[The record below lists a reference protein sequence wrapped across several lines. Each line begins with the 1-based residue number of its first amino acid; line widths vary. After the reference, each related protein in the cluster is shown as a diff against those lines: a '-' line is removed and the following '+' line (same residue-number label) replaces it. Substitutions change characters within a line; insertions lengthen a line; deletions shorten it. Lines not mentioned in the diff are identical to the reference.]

1 MLIKH
6 TISNRDFYNKAEE
19 FTIQSIQKTVRSGD
33 TYYVTFRING
43 KYNFNKSGRLK
54 LYRKL
59 DDGDFFE
66 EVFEVTSFVTATDF
80 PIIGD
85 TIIPTVSDYSDI
97 YEYGNYDFTLIT
109 IKYPNLYKYF
119 LTPSYFNKDKTYC
132 LENGVLLNGTEIV
145 FDRKKHICIEDRGQ
159 IDIKQTLYCGD
170 KIESLGDN
178 FCNGYILYDNRS
190 LYKVTNGSGT
200 LLNIRDHKLIYDGKE
215 YNTYVP
221 FSVKGYDNR
230 NFMLVID
237 SSDVNFNLSKD
248 FIVADC
254 RFFEKSLNKL
264 IAQPNTVVKPFNDTL
279 NIEIPLSSDFSS
291 NLFHDQLLEDYVDEI
306 KNSYVTNPL
315 DYEKRMFTAVYKN
328 GNENNYFDL
337 NSIRFN
343 IFLRKRH
350 FFDDTMEWKLAKV
363 TPKQLT
369 DEEGN
374 TINVEA
380 WEEDDNAYWNSYMYI
395 KDENN
400 ILEPSGQPLYS
411 GYTLNS
417 GDLLGDLGFDDND
430 VLNQNKRLGK
440 TFIRLLFFDS
450 KDRNTQTLLYYSTI
464 FINTVDFYT
473 KFMNNI
479 TLDTILNGAIEY
491 VGNPIKD
498 ERLQL
503 SCSFTCFNKNN
514 MSGSSEGYYLYLFP
528 TLVEEGEREIYMR
541 VEFNHAK
548 YGQTVPMICP
558 RGKDKNGNIIQNP
571 PRENYTKF
579 LLDENR
585 AKTKMMVTD
594 LNALYDDMYIPI
606 KIKYCDD
613 KKSYVWYFS
622 GLEEGK
628 NNPTFNLWE
637 PKIR

>member
-80 PIIGD
+80 PII
-85 TIIPTVSDYSDI
+85 
-97 YEYGNYDFTLIT
+97 GNYDFTLIT

-248 FIVADC
+248 FIIADC

-279 NIEIPLSSDFSS
+279 NIEIPLSSDFSN

-306 KNSYVTNPL
+306 KNSYVTKPL
-315 DYEKRMFTAVYKN
+315 DYEKRMFTPVYE
-328 GNENNYFDL
+328 NESNYSDL

-350 FFDDTMEWKLAKV
+350 FFEDTMEWKLANSSNEER
-363 TPKQLT
+363 T
-369 DEEGN
+369 DDKGN
-374 TINVEA
+374 TINVEV
-380 WEEDDNAYWNSYMYI
+380 WEEDDNAYWNSYIYI

-400 ILEPSGQPLYS
+400 ILESTGQSLYN

-464 FINTVDFYT
+464 FINTVDFYA

-491 VGNPIKD
+491 VGNPIEN

-503 SCSFTCFNKNN
+503 SCNFTCFNKNN

-558 RGKDKNGNIIQNP
+558 RGKDENGNITQKP

-579 LLDENR
+579 LLDEYG
-585 AKTKMMVTD
+585 AQTKMMVTD

>member
-254 RFFEKSLNKL
+254 RFFEKSLYKL
-264 IAQPNTVVKPFNDTL
+264 IAQPNTVVKPFH
-279 NIEIPLSSDFSS
+279 EI
-291 NLFHDQLLEDYVDEI
+291 
-306 KNSYVTNPL
+306 
-315 DYEKRMFTAVYKN
+315 
-328 GNENNYFDL
+328 NYFKYRD
-337 NSIRFN
+337 SFIFRF
-343 IFLRKRH
+343 
-350 FFDDTMEWKLAKV
+350 
-363 TPKQLT
+363 
-369 DEEGN
+369 
-374 TINVEA
+374 
-380 WEEDDNAYWNSYMYI
+380 
-395 KDENN
+395 
-400 ILEPSGQPLYS
+400 
-411 GYTLNS
+411 
-417 GDLLGDLGFDDND
+417 
-430 VLNQNKRLGK
+430 
-440 TFIRLLFFDS
+440 
-450 KDRNTQTLLYYSTI
+450 
-464 FINTVDFYT
+464 
-473 KFMNNI
+473 
-479 TLDTILNGAIEY
+479 
-491 VGNPIKD
+491 
-498 ERLQL
+498 
-503 SCSFTCFNKNN
+503 
-514 MSGSSEGYYLYLFP
+514 
-528 TLVEEGEREIYMR
+528 
-541 VEFNHAK
+541 
-548 YGQTVPMICP
+548 
-558 RGKDKNGNIIQNP
+558 
-571 PRENYTKF
+571 
-579 LLDENR
+579 
-585 AKTKMMVTD
+585 
-594 LNALYDDMYIPI
+594 
-606 KIKYCDD
+606 
-613 KKSYVWYFS
+613 
-622 GLEEGK
+622 
-628 NNPTFNLWE
+628 
-637 PKIR
+637 

>member
-6 TISNRDFYNKAEE
+6 TISNRDFYNKEEE
-19 FTIQSIQKTVRSGD
+19 FTIQSIKKVVHSGD
-33 TYYVTFRING
+33 TYYVTFAING

-66 EVFEVTSFVTATDF
+66 EIFETVSFVTTNDF
-80 PIIGD
+80 PITLNTPG
-85 TIIPTVSDYSDI
+85 
-97 YEYGNYDFTLIT
+97 FTLVT

-200 LLNIRDHKLIYDGKE
+200 LLNIRYHKLIYDGKE
-215 YNTYVP
+215 YDTYVP
-221 FSVKGYDNR
+221 FSSKGYDNR
-230 NFMLVID
+230 NFMLVMD
-237 SSDVNFNLSKD
+237 SSGVDFNLSKD
-248 FIVADC
+248 FIVSDC
-254 RFFEKSLNKL
+254 RFFGKKLNKL
-264 IAQPNTVVKPFNDTL
+264 IAHKNTVVRPFNDTL

-291 NLFHDQLLEDYVDEI
+291 NLFHDKLLEDYVDEI
-306 KNSYVTNPL
+306 KNSYVTKPL
-315 DYEKRMFTAVYKN
+315 DYEKRMFTAVYEN
-328 GNENNYFDL
+328 GNNYFDL

-363 TPKQLT
+363 TSKQIT
-369 DEEGN
+369 DEEGK
-374 TINVEA
+374 NVMVDV

-395 KDENN
+395 KNEND
-400 ILEPSGQPLYS
+400 ILEEPTGQTLYS

-464 FINTVDFYT
+464 FINTVDFYA

-479 TLDTILNGAIEY
+479 ALDTILNNTIEY
-491 VGNPIKD
+491 VGNPINN

-503 SCSFTCFNKNN
+503 SCNFTCFNKNN

-548 YGQTVPMICP
+548 YGQTIPMILP
-558 RGKDKNGNIIQNP
+558 RETDESGNTI
-571 PRENYTKF
+571 PRENYTKK
-579 LLDENR
+579 LDID
-585 AKTKMMVTD
+585 KKSKIMTD

-622 GLEEGK
+622 DVEKGK

>member
-230 NFMLVID
+230 NFMLVMD
-237 SSDVNFNLSKD
+237 SSGVDFNLSKD

-254 RFFEKSLNKL
+254 RFFGKNINKL
-264 IAQPNTVVKPFNDTL
+264 IAHPNTVVKPFNDTL

-315 DYEKRMFTAVYKN
+315 DYEKRMFTPVYEN
-328 GNENNYFDL
+328 GNNYFDL

-350 FFDDTMEWKLAKV
+350 FFEDAMEWKLAKSFN
-363 TPKQLT
+363 
-369 DEEGN
+369 EEQIDDKGN
-374 TINVEA
+374 TINVEV
-380 WEEDDNAYWNSYMYI
+380 WEEDDNAYWNSYFYDGGLG
-395 KDENN
+395 KTY
-400 ILEPSGQPLYS
+400 YS
-411 GYTLNS
+411 GYTINN

-464 FINTVDFYT
+464 FINTVDFYA

-498 ERLQL
+498 ETLRDRLQL
-503 SCSFTCFNKNN
+503 SCNFTCFNKNN
-514 MSGSSEGYYLYLFP
+514 MSASSEGYYLYLFP
-528 TLVEEGEREIYMR
+528 TLVEEGEMEIYMR

-558 RGKDKNGNIIQNP
+558 REKDEYGNIIQNL

-579 LLDENR
+579 LLDENGV
-585 AKTKMMVTD
+585 KTKMMVTD

-613 KKSYVWYFS
+613 KKSYVWHFS
-622 GLEEGK
+622 DIEKNK

>member
-6 TISNRDFYNKAEE
+6 TISNRDFYNKEEE
-19 FTIQSIQKTVRSGD
+19 FNIESIQKVVSSGD
-33 TYYVTFRING
+33 TYYVTFVINR

-66 EVFEVTSFVTATDF
+66 EIFDVDSSVINNNPDS
-80 PIIGD
+80 
-85 TIIPTVSDYSDI
+85 
-97 YEYGNYDFTLIT
+97 TLVT
-109 IKYPNLYKYF
+109 IKYPNLDKYF

-132 LENGVLLNGTEIV
+132 LEDGKSLNGTEIV

-190 LYKVTNGSGT
+190 LYNVINGSGT

-221 FSVKGYDNR
+221 FSSKGYDNR

-237 SSDVNFNLSKD
+237 SSDVDFNLSKD
-248 FIVADC
+248 FIVEDC
-254 RFFEKSLNKL
+254 RFFVKKPNKL
-264 IAQPNTVVKPFNDTL
+264 TEQANTVELTAHPNTVVRPFTDTL

-291 NLFHDQLLEDYVDEI
+291 NLFHDKLLEDYVDEI
-306 KNSYVTNPL
+306 KNSYVTKPL
-315 DYEKRMFTAVYKN
+315 DYEKRMFTAVYE
-328 GNENNYFDL
+328 NENNYFDL

-350 FFDDTMEWKLAKV
+350 FFEDTMEWKLAKV
-363 TPKQLT
+363 TSKPMIDK
-369 DEEGN
+369 EGKY
-374 TINVEA
+374 VMVDV
-380 WEEDDNAYWNSYMYI
+380 WEEDDNAYWNSYFYDNG
-395 KDENN
+395 KGNEY
-400 ILEPSGQPLYS
+400 YS
-411 GYTLNS
+411 GYTLS

-464 FINTVDFYT
+464 FINTVDFYA

-479 TLDTILNGAIEY
+479 TLDTKLNNTIEY
-491 VGNPIKD
+491 VGNPIND

-503 SCSFTCFNKNN
+503 SCNFTCFNKNN

-548 YGQTVPMICP
+548 YGQTIPMILP
-558 RGKDKNGNIIQNP
+558 RDADESGNTIPREN
-571 PRENYTKF
+571 PRENYTKT
-579 LLDENR
+579 LDID
-585 AKTKMMVTD
+585 KKPKIMTD

-622 GLEEGK
+622 DVEKGK

>member
-1 MLIKH
+1 MEV
-6 TISNRDFYNKAEE
+6 S
-19 FTIQSIQKTVRSGD
+19 
-33 TYYVTFRING
+33 
-43 KYNFNKSGRLK
+43 KS
-54 LYRKL
+54 Y
-59 DDGDFFE
+59 
-66 EVFEVTSFVTATDF
+66 T
-80 PIIGD
+80 
-85 TIIPTVSDYSDI
+85 
-97 YEYGNYDFTLIT
+97 
-109 IKYPNLYKYF
+109 
-119 LTPSYFNKDKTYC
+119 
-132 LENGVLLNGTEIV
+132 
-145 FDRKKHICIEDRGQ
+145 
-159 IDIKQTLYCGD
+159 
-170 KIESLGDN
+170 
-178 FCNGYILYDNRS
+178 
-190 LYKVTNGSGT
+190 
-200 LLNIRDHKLIYDGKE
+200 
-215 YNTYVP
+215 
-221 FSVKGYDNR
+221 
-230 NFMLVID
+230 
-237 SSDVNFNLSKD
+237 
-248 FIVADC
+248 
-254 RFFEKSLNKL
+254 
-264 IAQPNTVVKPFNDTL
+264 
-279 NIEIPLSSDFSS
+279 
-291 NLFHDQLLEDYVDEI
+291 
-306 KNSYVTNPL
+306 
-315 DYEKRMFTAVYKN
+315 
-328 GNENNYFDL
+328 
-337 NSIRFN
+337 
-343 IFLRKRH
+343 
-350 FFDDTMEWKLAKV
+350 
-363 TPKQLT
+363 KQLT

-400 ILEPSGQPLYS
+400 ILESSGQPLYS

-579 LLDENR
+579 LLDENG
-585 AKTKMMVTD
+585 AKIKMMVTD